1 MEFFSL
7 GDSQRSLI
15 GKFKQ
20 ALGQVIVFLFNLH
33 SETEK
38 SDMKTQ

>member
-20 ALGQVIVFLFNLH
+20 ALGQVIVFFV
-33 SETEK
+33 
-38 SDMKTQ
+38 